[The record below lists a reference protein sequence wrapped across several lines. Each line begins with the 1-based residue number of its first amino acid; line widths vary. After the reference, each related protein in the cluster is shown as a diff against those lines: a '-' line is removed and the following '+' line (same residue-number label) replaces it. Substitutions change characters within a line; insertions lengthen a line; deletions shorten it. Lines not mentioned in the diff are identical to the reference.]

1 MKTLNLVYKEKSD
14 ISYEVQRFPDGQQ
27 DIIIKTVYG
36 KTHIIGW
43 EEEKFTIKSHFN
55 PFRDLELI
63 ICAVKDYQ
71 LDVIER
77 ASNTTDDAMKQH
89 IMRFHKTQKT
99 LKVVGYAK
107 HSNCYYEFNKD
118 IQE

>member
-1 MKTLNLVYKEKSD
+1 MKRHVIIEFDVPDELENYDIHYKGYSGAMQIAHEM
-14 ISYEVQRFPDGQQ
+14 
-27 DIIIKTVYG
+27 
-36 KTHIIGW
+36 
-43 EEEKFTIKSHFN
+43 
-55 PFRDLELI
+55 I

-77 ASNTTDDAMKQH
+77 ASNATDDDMKQH
-89 IMRFHKTQKT
+89 IMRFHNTQKT

-118 IQE
+118 MHE